1 MSCSSTH
8 RRPGSASNGR
18 LWTASYRVRASQRA
32 RVTDCESYTFP
43 PPSSDS
49 RPQRCAPA
57 ITCPGG
63 GSKVLRWTTCA
74 STAARPVAGSARSF
88 IEPRARF
95 SRCAGTPR
103 TSRVENGVSAGTAL
117 RGRFCAGVATARFL
131 VGRLPV
137 GLRLRRDTGH
147 ERGHCVLGD
156 MVYTLLRIHY
166 HNMVFDH
173 DGGKRGRTARGIAW
187 GTVRAQFLGGNY
199 LKNICA

>member
-8 RRPGSASNGR
+8 RRSGSASNGR

-88 IEPRARF
+88 IEPRTRF

-117 RGRFCAGVATARFL
+117 RGRFCAGAATARFL

-137 GLRLRRDTGH
+137 GLRLRRDAGH
-147 ERGHCVLGD
+147 ERGDCVLGD

-173 DGGKRGRTARGIAW
+173 DGGKQGRTAKLKMLGS
-187 GTVRAQFLGGNY
+187 VRAQFLGGR
-199 LKNICA
+199 